1 MMYVSDYV
9 GCSSPLNFGKGDIT
23 FLEFQDLYKSIS
35 FLSQISAY
43 VTINLEKY
51 KEKLLT

>member
-35 FLSQISAY
+35 FLTTDFCLCHYQSRKI
-43 VTINLEKY
+43 
-51 KEKLLT
+51 